1 MLHSRMSVRAI
12 CDRLLLVWTSVVKW
26 RWFHAIRSS
35 LSLRAAVTLT
45 VAGVL
50 AIVLFGAAVSTQMRT
65 NVFEARRTQVLED
78 ASVRFSVAQGFF
90 DQSTASNSDQV
101 QETARQVVESI
112 RSSAAGAGAVS
123 VLLLRS
129 EHDGQGIRINEIAD
143 PAMEPV
149 ISSEFRTAVIESSHA
164 QWQSVDIGPA
174 LGNAS
179 DSLPAILVGKTV
191 NLPRAGTHGLYI
203 VYSLGHD
210 QAMIDTV
217 MNVLILASTPLLIAV
232 PIGAFWMLHHLMRP
246 VRRTAS
252 AATELAGGNLTVRVP
267 ESGSDEMSDLAHA
280 FNNMAAS
287 LQEKINEYDML
298 SKFQQRFVSDVS
310 HELRTPLT
318 TIRMAEEMIYD
329 DRESLGPAAKRSVE
343 LLHGQ
348 VERFESMLADLL
360 EISRYDAQAALLDL
374 EICDM
379 RLLVEKV
386 VAAHEELA
394 QKLDVR
400 VRVHLPHEQCAA
412 EADARRIERVLRN
425 LLVNA
430 LEHAEKTDVVIDV
443 ACDNEAVAVRVRDYG
458 IGMTPETAQRV
469 FDRFY
474 RADPARTRTTGGT
487 GLGLSIAREDVALH
501 GGILQAYGQPG
512 QGASFVMTLPVSA
525 GKPVRTHPLVLWEEE
540 QAS

>member
-12 CDRLLLVWTSVVKW
+12 CDRLLLVWTSVAKW

-430 LEHAEKTDVVIDV
+430 LEHAEKTDVMIDV

-540 QAS
+540 